1 MHPALSRPTALILL
15 TLLIKLGVIASLAS
29 IIARFGSF
37 KRLIF
42 VEQRTPRQKLEFALF
57 LGMPFMLGV
66 LTRLLARYQGADLS
80 LEITVLGGLLG
91 GTIVGLV
98 VGMMVSLPAVLIGHE
113 LLAAPMAVLMLSL
126 RVRHAGFARIRK
138 PSGSSVLSSIS
149 VSTAR
154 LNSGLSSPLLTGRSS
169 LH

>member
-15 TLLIKLGVIASLAS
+15 TLLIKLGVIASLTS

-98 VGMMVSLPAVLIGHE
+98 VGMMGSLPAVMIFS
-113 LLAAPMAVLMLSL
+113 PRPWPYFMLSL